1 MWKTHIKMKR
11 QQLTLKTRQ
20 TNWLIGKRSQLSLE
34 NKVLLYKAILKPIWT
49 YSIEL
54 WGCAKPSNTKIPQTF
69 QSKTLRDI
77 TGAPWY
83 VSNKTIHE
91 DLNIPLITDVIK
103 KNKPTDTATGLQAMR
118 TSYSRNYHTHTYM
131 KERLARRLNKL
142 NGRELPLGSYHLQDI
157 RIHHIYLLL
166 PIWRSRL

>member
-1 MWKTHIKMKR
+1 M
-11 QQLTLKTRQ
+11 
-20 TNWLIGKRSQLSLE
+20 NWLIGKCSQLSLE

-54 WGCAKPSNTKIPQTF
+54 WGCAKPSKTKILQTF

-103 KNKPTDTATGLQAMR
+103 NTPTGTATGLRAMR
-118 TSYSRNYHTHTYM
+118 TS
-131 KERLARRLNKL
+131 
-142 NGRELPLGSYHLQDI
+142 
-157 RIHHIYLLL
+157 
-166 PIWRSRL
+166 